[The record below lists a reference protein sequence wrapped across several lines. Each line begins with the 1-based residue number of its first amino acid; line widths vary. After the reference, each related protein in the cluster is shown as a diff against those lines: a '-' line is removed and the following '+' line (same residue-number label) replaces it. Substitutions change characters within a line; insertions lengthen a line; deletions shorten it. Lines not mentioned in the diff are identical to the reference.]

1 MNYPD
6 LIFEVSWEVCNKVGG
21 IYTVLSTHASTLQ
34 SKMGKN
40 LIFIGP
46 DIWKNKNNDTF
57 IEDCSLYK
65 EWQVAA
71 SKAKIP
77 IRIGKWDIP
86 GSPIVLL
93 VDFSQMYKQKN
104 DIYAWGWENYKVD
117 SLHAYGDYDEASMFS
132 IAAGKL
138 VVCLVENNLL
148 RSYSNIIYQAHE
160 WMTGLGMLWV
170 KSHAPQIATVF
181 TTHATSI
188 GRSIAGNNKPLYDY
202 FEGYHGNQM
211 AEELCMQSKHSIER
225 ETAHAADCFT
235 TVSDFTARE
244 CEQLLDIKP
253 DEILPNGFEDRFVPK
268 ARTFTEQRKQARK
281 KIIEVANALMGLN
294 LDNKTL
300 IISTSGRN
308 DFRCKGFDVFI
319 DSLNTLK
326 NKKIENNILALIE
339 VPCWCTGPRQDL
351 IQRIEN
357 PTIFA
362 QALKAPFVTHEI
374 HNFYDD
380 TFIRLLNEKGL
391 TNQDSSAVKVMLIPC
406 YLDGND
412 GIFNLPYY
420 QLLIANDLC
429 IYPSYYEPWGYTPL
443 ESIAFKIP
451 SITTDLS
458 GFGQWIQGL
467 GKGDD
472 INDGVHVIH
481 RTDSNYWDV
490 VNSICSDIINY
501 ASQPSTE
508 ITKARRH
515 ASDISKKAQ
524 WKHFISHY
532 YNAYE
537 KALEKRLERTNN

>member
-46 DIWKNKNNDTF
+46 DIWKNKTNDTF
-57 IEDCSLYK
+57 IEDDSLYK

-71 SKAKIP
+71 CKAQIP
-77 IRIGKWDIP
+77 IRIGKWNIP
-86 GSPIVLL
+86 GSPTVFL

-148 RSYSNIIYQAHE
+148 SSYSNIIYQAHE

-170 KSHAPQIATVF
+170 KSYAPQIATVF

-225 ETAHAADCFT
+225 ETAHAADYFT

-294 LDNKTL
+294 LDNKTV

-319 DSLNTLK
+319 DSLNALK
-326 NKKIENNILALIE
+326 NKHIEKNILALIE

-362 QALKAPFVTHEI
+362 QALEHPFVTHDI

-380 TFIRLLNEKGL
+380 TFVRLLNEKGL
-391 TNQDSSAVKVMLIPC
+391 TNQDSSTVKVMLVPC

-412 GIFNLPYY
+412 GIFNLSYY

-467 GKGDD
+467 GKGND

-524 WKHFISHY
+524 WKYFISHY

-537 KALEKRLERTNN
+537 KALEKKLERTNN